1 MMLPE
6 QQSQGRSNPAD
17 STPQRSA
24 WPSPISEAGSALGIS
39 PEVASGP
46 RIRRGGVYICFTLL
60 AVLCTVLAIFA
71 LVLATPSVP
80 GLPLLVAL
88 GISIALVA
96 VAWWGLSHLRCYRG
110 TSRRLVAMALWWG
123 ASAGSVLAVFT
134 AADAA
139 SEIPEKLGLPILS
152 TAFGGA
158 WP

>member
-1 MMLPE
+1 SVSLLVVLVLLFVFFFQAE
-6 QQSQGRSNPAD
+6 DGIRDRNVTVVQTCAL
-17 STPQRSA
+17 
-24 WPSPISEAGSALGIS
+24 PIS
-39 PEVASGP
+39 

-123 ASAGSVLAVFT
+123 ASAGSVLGVFT
-134 AADAA
+134 A
-139 SEIPEKLGLPILS
+139 
-152 TAFGGA
+152 
-158 WP
+158 